1 MECIRVQTEGGIARV
16 TLARPEV
23 RNAFNET
30 LVRELIEAFESMG
43 PEVRAVVLTG
53 EGKAFCAGADLK
65 WMQSAASLSGEGNAR
80 DARALVDLFRVV
92 DESPRVTIARVNGP
106 AIGGGL
112 GLVAC
117 CDIAVTL
124 GEVRFGF
131 SEVRLGVVPAVI
143 SPFVLRKISVS
154 AARRYFLTGELFD
167 AHTAKGLGLVHEVVR
182 PADLDATVDRL
193 AQAVLGCGPVAVR
206 EAKQLIRTVMPPPPP
221 EVADATVELI
231 ARLRVSEE
239 AAEGFAAF
247 LQKRPPRWPGSDA
260 GGGGDAP
267 GP

>member
-1 MECIRVQTEGGIARV
+1 MECIRVDIHGGIARV
-16 TLARPEV
+16 TLDRPDV

-30 LVRELIEAFESMG
+30 LVRELITTFQAMG
-43 PEVRAVVLTG
+43 PEVRAVVLSG

-65 WMQSAASLSGEGNAR
+65 WMQEAASLSGEGNAR
-80 DARALVDLFRVV
+80 DASALVDLFRVV
-92 DESPRVTIARVNGP
+92 DESPRVVIARINGP

-124 GEVRFGF
+124 DQVRFGF

-154 AARRYFLTGELFD
+154 AARRYFLTGEMFD
-167 AHTAKGLGLVHEVVR
+167 AQTAKALGLVHEVV
-182 PADLDATVDRL
+182 PAAALDQTVDAL
-193 AQAVLGCGPVAVR
+193 AKAVLGCGPDAVR
-206 EAKQLIRTVMPPPPP
+206 EAKQLIRSVAPPPPR
-221 EVADATVELI
+221 EVIDATVELI

-247 LQKRPPRWPGSDA
+247 LQKRPPRWPGQDP
-260 GGGGDAP
+260 GGA
-267 GP
+267 